1 MKSITLTLVSALLAL
16 LILPAALLA
25 QETKMDKLRDRFKQ
39 RYPQVQELKKA
50 GVVGETSDGYL
61 DWVKKKDPKAADTVD
76 AENADRKTLYESIA
90 KNENT
95 TVELVAQHA
104 AKRNFSKAAD
114 GEYLKEDGT
123 WKKKGGGGDADDDT
137 GKDKGKAKAKH

>member
-1 MKSITLTLVSALLAL
+1 M
-16 LILPAALLA
+16 
-25 QETKMDKLRDRFKQ
+25 
-39 RYPQVQELKKA
+39 QELKKS

-61 DWVKKKDPKAADTVD
+61 DYVKKKDAKAADTVD

-104 AKRNFSKAAD
+104 AKRNFDKAKP
-114 GEYLKEDGT
+114 GEYLKEDGK
-123 WKKKGGGGDADDDT
+123 WKKKEG
-137 GKDKGKAKAKH
+137 

>member
-1 MKSITLTLVSALLAL
+1 MKSIPVTLVSALLAL
-16 LILPAALLA
+16 LILPGALLA

-61 DWVKKKDPKAADTVD
+61 DYVKKKDPKAADLVD
-76 AENADRKTLYESIA
+76 AENADRKRLYESIA
-90 KNENT
+90 KEKGT
-95 TVELVAQHA
+95 TVDLVASQA
-104 AKRNFSKAAD
+104 AKRNFAKAAD